1 MKRGRISWVLLFSV
15 LVLSACEDKKDDFS
29 GLSNLVEQ
37 RNQVRQRLSDKNA
50 REKAVEQQRSDAGS
64 KEGAVFDKEKKNPGV
79 SPVILYERD
88 VEVVDSSNRKSLAK
102 GIAYLNKE
110 GQIVKI
116 TIIKE

>member
-1 MKRGRISWVLLFSV
+1 V
-15 LVLSACEDKKDDFS
+15 LVLSGCEDKKDDFS
-29 GLSNLVEQ
+29 GLSNLVDK
-37 RNQVRQRLSDKNA
+37 RNQVRQSISDKNA
-50 REKAVEQQRSDAGS
+50 QEKAVDRQKSDAGF
-64 KEGAVFDKEKKNPGV
+64 KEKAGLDMEKKNPGV

-88 VEVVDSSNRKSLAK
+88 IEVVDSSNRQSLAK